1 MREQKK
7 YILKQQKKLG
17 RLYPYI
23 LYHRDCILEH
33 LVQNSKIKMN
43 KLDKMCTSHNLSKHL
58 TD

>member
-1 MREQKK
+1 MREQKDYFK
-7 YILKQQKKLG
+7 TTKKLG

-23 LYHRDCILEH
+23 LYHIDCILEH